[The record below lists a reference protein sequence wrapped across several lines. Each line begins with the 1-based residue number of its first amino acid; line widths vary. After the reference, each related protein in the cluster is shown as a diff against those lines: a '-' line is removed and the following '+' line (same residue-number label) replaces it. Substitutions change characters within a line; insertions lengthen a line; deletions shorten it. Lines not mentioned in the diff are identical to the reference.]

1 MQRRNVRP
9 FRRPPRRM
17 LLPRWRDAPTLFAL
31 VVFNSASVATSPASG
46 DPGPSVVATDGGQVT
61 LIDLA
66 ALRARAEGL
75 HEEAVKSAGE
85 ATSLRALADGLWA
98 QIGERLMASHETWS
112 PTQQAAAPMQQAISL
127 SQQISNDGSELEA
140 RHAKEHGGLSGLAF
154 KVGSWNETRRLS
166 DERAHLE
173 NELRTLLAQIAQLNP
188 QIEIDGIG
196 PLREQAV
203 AAEGQALEA
212 EKHAE
217 LVSAA
222 TTAASEEI
230 KRRSDAERELGF
242 DGPYLAA
249 RLRAYGPQDV
259 ESPLILKRGE
269 RACWVAP
276 ASLARNQTRRQWV
289 GGSQGFSFPIGH
301 TGIRYRVG
309 SFHGHPIEQQSL
321 TKLDSGR
328 LVISNQRIAFI
339 GQTKSTSIPFA
350 KLLHVECYSDAV
362 AVFQEGRENPD
373 YYLTGQPKSALFM
386 INWFLNQAA
395 S

>member
-1 MQRRNVRP
+1 
-9 FRRPPRRM
+9 M
-17 LLPRWRDAPTLFAL
+17 LVPRWGDAPALFAL
-31 VVFNSASVATSPASG
+31 VDFGSASVASSPTDA
-46 DPGPSVVATDGGQVT
+46 DLGPNVVATDGGQVT
-61 LIDLA
+61 LVDLA
-66 ALRARAEGL
+66 ALRTRAEGL
-75 HEEAVKSAGE
+75 QEEAVKATSE
-85 ATSLRALADGLWA
+85 ASSLRALADDLWV
-98 QIGERLMASHETWS
+98 QIGERLMASHENWS
-112 PTQQAAAPMQQAISL
+112 PAQQAAVPIQQAISL
-127 SQQISNDGSELEA
+127 SQQIAKDGSDLES

-166 DERAHLE
+166 EERAHLQ
-173 NELRTLLAQIAQLNP
+173 NDLRNLLQQIARLNP
-188 QIEIDGIG
+188 QIQIDGIG

-212 EKHAE
+212 ERHAKF
-217 LVSAA
+217 VS
-222 TTAASEEI
+222 TAAITADEEN

-249 RLRAYGPQDV
+249 RLKTYGPEDV
-259 ESPLILKRGE
+259 QSPLILKRGE

-309 SFHGHPIEQQSL
+309 SFHGHPVEQQSL

-339 GQTKSTSIPFA
+339 GTTKSTSIPLA
-350 KLLHVECYSDAV
+350 KLLHVECYSDGV

-373 YYLTGQPKSALFM
+373 YYMTAQPKYAVFM
-386 INWFLNQAA
+386 INWFLNQTA